1 MISVGRRNLRKSS
14 KNKYPNYLVVNTVKC
29 FLFLNILAILYFGNT
44 ALTYNLNKGSH
55 QSATGEKGDLQNLA
69 APCSLYMNTIYTLT
83 H

>member
-44 ALTYNLNKGSH
+44 ALTYNL
-55 QSATGEKGDLQNLA
+55 
-69 APCSLYMNTIYTLT
+69 
-83 H
+83 